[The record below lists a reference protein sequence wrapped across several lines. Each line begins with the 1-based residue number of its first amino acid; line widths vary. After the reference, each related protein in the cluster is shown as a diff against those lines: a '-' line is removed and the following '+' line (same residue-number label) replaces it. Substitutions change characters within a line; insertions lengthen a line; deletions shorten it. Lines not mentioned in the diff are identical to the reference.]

1 MKTKAKIKQLVT
13 ALSLVIGLSVM
24 GQENFPKGTNV
35 DYTNAI
41 GFRFG
46 GTSGVTF
53 KHQFGGGNAFEGI
66 ISAWPYQ
73 LGLTGLYEKHFSA
86 GAPGLNCYFG
96 AGAHANFG
104 GPSRVVY
111 YRYYD
116 DRRYRYAYT
125 YHDGYAF
132 GLDAIG
138 GIEYKFRPIPF
149 AISADIKP
157 TMEMNDYGNVYM
169 YFDPSIG
176 LKFAF

>member
-1 MKTKAKIKQLVT
+1 MKTTAKIKQLIT
-13 ALSLVIGLSVM
+13 ALSLVIGLNVM
-24 GQENFPKGTNV
+24 GQETFRTG
-35 DYTNAI
+35 DDGAYRNAI

-46 GTSGVTF
+46 GTSGVTI

-73 LGLTGLYEKHFSA
+73 LGLTGLYEKHLPT
-86 GAPGLNCYFG
+86 GAQGLKCYFG
-96 AGAHANFG
+96 GGAHMNFG

-116 DRRYRYAYT
+116 DRRVRYSYV
-125 YHDGYAF
+125 YHNGYAF

-138 GIEYKFRPIPF
+138 GLEYKFKPIPF

-157 TMEMNDYGNVYM
+157 TIEFNDYGNVYM
-169 YFDPSIG
+169 YFDPSLG